1 MSEVAFSPKLK
12 VWKEKDV
19 VVVGGGPAGCLAALA
34 AGRNGADTLL
44 IERQSCLGGMMTG
57 GFVNL
62 LTALVMMDAV
72 TGGPAVVKGISL
84 EVFKR
89 LQGAGG
95 TYPWGPDVEHEQ
107 RMEPAIMVRVLDQMM
122 EESNVEVLFNTFA
135 FDAIVKDH
143 AVKGLAIA
151 NKSGG
156 QVVSADVVV
165 DASGDADI
173 AAAAGAPFMGDLHKA
188 RAGFHGAGG
197 SLLMEVGG
205 ISFDRF
211 LDYLKKRPKTTE
223 QESRRLEEEVEK
235 RRKEGKCI
243 RFPKG
248 IDEEWLEYV
257 KSREEK
263 GEEVPHQVGFP
274 ERRFPVAPMMGI
286 GGFGE
291 MRNGKVRYDQ
301 VMTGAR
307 EVWFD
312 QTNQEEISKA
322 LVYMRKLNDIYI
334 KFLRERIPG
343 FEDAYIIQE
352 SPTVGTRGSRLIAGE
367 YTLTEEDCF
376 NAVRFPDVIA
386 KCGRAQSFSLKPK
399 KPYDIPYRCLVPQKI
414 DNLLVAGRC
423 ISVTPVVHNGIRG
436 QGPCMSTGE
445 AAGTAAALSSRLNV
459 PPRKLDV
466 RLLQRKLLEQGVLLF
481 LEEEKETEK
490 DVRAYQT
497 TPP

>member
-1 MSEVAFSPKLK
+1 MSEFDFSPQLK
-12 VWKEKDV
+12 FWKKKAV
-19 VVVGGGPAGCLAALA
+19 VVVGSGPAGCLAALA
-34 AGRNGADTLL
+34 ASRNGADTLL
-44 IERQSCLGGMMTG
+44 IERESYLGGMMTG

-62 LTALVMMDAV
+62 LTALVMMDASA
-72 TGGPAVVKGISL
+72 GGPAVVKGISL

-89 LQGAGG
+89 LQEAGG

-107 RMEPAIMVRVLDQMM
+107 RTDPAIMVHVLDRMM

-135 FDAIVKDH
+135 FDTIVKDN

-156 QVVSADVVV
+156 QVVLADVVV

-173 AAAAGAPFMGDLHKA
+173 AAAAGVPFTGDLYKV

-197 SLLMEVGG
+197 ALLMQVGG
-205 ISFDRF
+205 IDIDRF
-211 LDYLKKRPKTTE
+211 VDYLKNRPKTTKE
-223 QESRRLEEEVEK
+223 ESRRLEEEVAK

-243 RFPKG
+243 RFPVG
-248 IDEEWLEYV
+248 IDDEWLDYV

-263 GEEVPHQVGFP
+263 GGEVPLLLGAP
-274 ERRFPVAPMMGI
+274 KRRYPVAPMLGI

-291 MRNGKVRYDQ
+291 MRHGKIRYDQ

-307 EVWFD
+307 EFWFD
-312 QTNQEEISKA
+312 QTNQEEISKG
-322 LVYMRKLNDIYI
+322 LVCMRKLNDLYI

-343 FEDAYIIQE
+343 FEDAHIMQE
-352 SPTVGTRGSRLIAGE
+352 SPTVGTRGSRLITGE

-386 KCGRAQSFSLKPK
+386 KCGRSQSFSLKPK
-399 KPYDIPYRCLVPQKI
+399 KPFDIPYRCLIPRKI

-436 QGPCMSTGE
+436 EGPCMSTGE
-445 AAGTAAALSSRLNV
+445 AAGTAAALSAGLNV

-466 RLLQRKLLEQGVLLF
+466 KLLQRKLLEQGALLF
-481 LEEEKETEK
+481 LDEEKEKEK
-490 DVRAYQT
+490 EIANGL
-497 TPP
+497 